1 LFLTSRKINELKEIF
16 SLAESSN
23 NTGSWGT
30 KDIKFFQASIFLVNK
45 ESLILILVSLSSRSP
60 DKIFNSIDLP
70 AQDGPIIPSESPS
83 LIVNEILTIVF
94 LN

>member
-1 LFLTSRKINELKEIF
+1 MPGYSKGK
-16 SLAESSN
+16 AY
-23 NTGSWGT
+23 
-30 KDIKFFQASIFLVNK
+30 
-45 ESLILILVSLSSRSP
+45 
-60 DKIFNSIDLP
+60 KIFNSIDLP